1 MVKVSKIIA
10 SLLYERCNLDEQMKR
25 ADGESVFPKGGNGE
39 GEKLKMAG
47 EINVPPDFR
56 RKKKFMSKRKSA

>member
-1 MVKVSKIIA
+1 
-10 SLLYERCNLDEQMKR
+10 MKR
-25 ADGESVFPKGGNGE
+25 ANGKSVFTKSGNGE

-56 RKKKFMSKRKSA
+56 RKKSKIYE

>member
-1 MVKVSKIIA
+1 
-10 SLLYERCNLDEQMKR
+10 MKR

>member
-39 GEKLKMAG
+39 GQEVKMAE
-47 EINVPPDFR
+47 EINVPPFFR
-56 RKKKFMSKRKSA
+56 RNKQ

>member
-10 SLLYERCNLDEQMKR
+10 SLLYDWSDLEEQRER

-39 GEKLKMAG
+39 GQEVKMAE
-47 EINVPPDFR
+47 EINVPPFFR
-56 RKKKFMSKRKSA
+56 RNKQ

>member
-10 SLLYERCNLDEQMKR
+10 SLLYDRSYLNEQMKR

-47 EINVPPDFR
+47 
-56 RKKKFMSKRKSA
+56 

>member
-1 MVKVSKIIA
+1 
-10 SLLYERCNLDEQMKR
+10 MKR
-25 ADGESVFPKGGNGE
+25 ANGKSVFTKSGNGE

-56 RKKKFMSKRKSA
+56 RKKSIIYE